1 MQDLQVDM
9 FMDMTGSGLSLINNI
24 LCDMGVVEKVE
35 GHTEGVVGM
44 RQYDTED
51 VTEMKSDCTKYAR
64 DLQRLVLHR
73 LAGITRNINH

>member
-44 RQYDTED
+44 SHYETED
-51 VTEMKSDCTKYAR
+51 VIEKNSDCAKYVR